1 MNLEKNI
8 NAIGG
13 TKSEKVIVDNI
24 FDLSK
29 TMSVDSIN
37 KTLPS
42 NTYQKNNQKNIITNE
57 EQEQLLEDYE
67 EVRRESWET
76 LPVGIHIRYLRK
88 DGTFRRGG
96 YVISVVNVM
105 SGVNKNNKMIQL
117 SSNKS
122 PYAKSWS
129 TNLEHVQKIWKTK
142 LNSDDGVNR
151 INESVSKETKE
162 SIEYLTKNMDQIK
175 IEIAKINNEQQRIV
189 NLIKK
194 LHNIKSKQPRH
205 NN

>member
-1 MNLEKNI
+1 MNLEKD
-8 NAIGG
+8 IGADG
-13 TKSEKVIVDNI
+13 GKKSDKADVDNI

-29 TMSVDSIN
+29 PASVDSSN
-37 KTLPS
+37 KTVQS
-42 NTYQKNNQKNIITNE
+42 NTYQKNNQKNIVTNE
-57 EQEQLLEDYE
+57 EQEQLLENYE
-67 EVRRESWET
+67 EVPRESWET

-96 YVISVVNVM
+96 YIISVVNIM
-105 SGVNKNNKMIQL
+105 SGVNKDNKMIQL
-117 SSNKS
+117 ASNNS

-129 TNLEHVQKIWKTK
+129 TNLERVQKIWKAK
-142 LNSDDGVNR
+142 LNSDGGVNQ

-162 SIEYLTKNMDQIK
+162 SIEYLTKNVDQIK
-175 IEIAKINNEQQRIV
+175 IDIAKINNEQQRIV

-194 LHNIKSKQPRH
+194 LHNIKSRQPRH